1 MKVYILEVV
10 GSRERHRH
18 QGSRHM
24 NLPGRT
30 EPQPSSPGAGLSGSL
45 PCVLGKSPEQGSEQ
59 GGKSPWIQEG
69 VFLKGFIHFH
79 FFFFD
84 RKSKLASNSW
94 PFCLGLQ
101 EARMTGIVPHQ
112 ATSALTEEENYLL

>member
-1 MKVYILEVV
+1 MDTGRGVP
-10 GSRERHRH
+10 
-18 QGSRHM
+18 QGLHP
-24 NLPGRT
+24 LP
-30 EPQPSSPGAGLSGSL
+30 
-45 PCVLGKSPEQGSEQ
+45 
-59 GGKSPWIQEG
+59 
-69 VFLKGFIHFH
+69 

-112 ATSALTEEENYLL
+112 ATSTLTEEENYLL